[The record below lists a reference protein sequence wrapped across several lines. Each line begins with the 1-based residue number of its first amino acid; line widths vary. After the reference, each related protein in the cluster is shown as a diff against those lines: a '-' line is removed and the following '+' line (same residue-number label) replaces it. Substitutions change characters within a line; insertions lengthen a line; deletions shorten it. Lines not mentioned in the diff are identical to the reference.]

1 MKLCFAS
8 LGFAFLLV
16 SSAWGGENP
25 SIYLT
30 GNPAVDFFGSH
41 ISPDM
46 ITPQHQNAI
55 DDLSPVNG
63 SGRSR
68 KSPWLA
74 GVMSFAIPGAGQAYA
89 NDYTKSV
96 IFVAAEIASW
106 AIHLSYA
113 KKGDD
118 QEVLFKAYAN
128 QHYSVVRYVD
138 WTLDHLNSLTNGN
151 TPNNQDAAYYA
162 QQIYGPGGP
171 PQNPNAVPPPFSDVS
186 WDALHGMEVDIANS
200 GVQSGYSHQLPAYG
214 AQQYYELIGK
224 YDQFSRGWDD
234 SGTLT
239 NPDNGLPIQ
248 STSQRFYIYA
258 AMRAQAND
266 YYDIASTFASVIVIN
281 HIVSALDAYW
291 SATRYNSALHASIN
305 INLEP
310 TPAGFVPVTQAN
322 VQYDF

>member
-1 MKLCFAS
+1 MKFCFVY
-8 LGFAFLLV
+8 LGFLLLV
-16 SSAWGGENP
+16 MSSARSGENP
-25 SIYLT
+25 AVYLT
-30 GNPAVDFFGSH
+30 GNPAVDFFGAQ
-41 ISPDM
+41 ITPEM
-46 ITPQHQNAI
+46 ITPSHQNAM
-55 DDLSPVNG
+55 DDLSSVNASVRG
-63 SGRSR
+63 L

-74 GVMSFAIPGAGQAYA
+74 GIMSFAIPGAGQAYS

-96 IFVAAEIASW
+96 IFVAAEVASW

-128 QHYSVVRYVD
+128 QHYSVVRYVN

-151 TPNNQDAAYYA
+151 TPNNQNAAYYS
-162 QQIYGPGGP
+162 QQIYGAAGP

-186 WDALHGMEVDIANS
+186 WDALNGMEVDIANS
-200 GVQSGYSHQLPAYG
+200 GVQSGYSHQMPAYNE
-214 AQQYYELIGK
+214 QQYYELIGK

-239 NPDNGLPIQ
+239 NPDDGLPIQ

-305 INLEP
+305 INLEA
-310 TPAGFVPVTQAN
+310 TPAGYIPVTQAN